1 MTYFMGIDGG
11 GSNLRV
17 AITTADLEVCGKANA
32 ATVNPSII
40 GHAAAARLIQDTMQ
54 EAIAQAG
61 LTPEHIAS
69 VGIGIAGAV
78 PPLAADWLREVITA
92 VIPQTY
98 IVPSVDFEI
107 ALVGAHGQRYGIL
120 VLAGTGS
127 VAYGINAAGEKAR
140 VGGWGYLMGDEG
152 SGYWLGIQALR
163 LVMHAYDGRENPTAL
178 RESVLA
184 ALNLKDES
192 YMTRWLH
199 QDDTARN
206 RDIARLAPLVMEV
219 AAAGDAIANRIVD
232 SGAQELL
239 RLCQTVIR
247 RLNMTDPPIA
257 FVGGLLENPT
267 LLSMRLC
274 DLLGLSAIP
283 TPKYPPMIGAALL
296 AKIEYEQ
303 I

>member
-17 AITTADLEVCGKANA
+17 AITTPNLTVCAKAYA

-40 GHAAAARLIQDTMQ
+40 GHAPAAKIIRDTMQ
-54 EAIAQAG
+54 EAIIQAN
-61 LTPEHIAS
+61 LTPADITS

-78 PPLAADWLREVITA
+78 PPLAENWLREVVNA
-92 VIPQTY
+92 VTPQTY
-98 IVPSVDFEI
+98 IVPSVDFET

-127 VAYGINAAGEKAR
+127 VAYGINEAGEKAR

-163 LVMHAYDGRENPTAL
+163 FVMHAYDGRENPTTL
-178 RESVLA
+178 TESVLT

-192 YMTRWLH
+192 YIPLWLH
-199 QDDTARN
+199 QDDTTRN
-206 RDIARLAPLVMEV
+206 RDIARLAPLVME
-219 AAAGDAIANRIVD
+219 AATAGDDIANRIVD
-232 SGAQELL
+232 SAVQELL
-239 RLCQTVIR
+239 RLCQTAIR
-247 RLNMTDPPIA
+247 RLDMSDPPIA
-257 FVGGLLENPT
+257 FAGGLLENPT
-267 LLSMRLC
+267 LLSTRLC
-274 DLLGLSAIP
+274 ELLDLPAIP

-303 I
+303 M